1 VLITILKWKN
11 DRIFSVDLSHNTLDI
26 SMRHDLIVKTW
37 LRQEPADTNTS
48 FSTNN

>member
-1 VLITILKWKN
+1 MLITILKWKN
-11 DRIFSVDLSHNTLDI
+11 DRIFSVDLFHNTLDI

-37 LRQEPADTNTS
+37 SYQEDTNTS